1 MLVWKDHLIWAQERE
16 KQIGENQTKNKK
28 GIEAER
34 ERRMKDLE
42 GKQSTL

>member
-1 MLVWKDHLIWAQERE
+1 MVVWKDHMMLAQERE
-16 KQIGENQTKNKK
+16 KRREENQTKNQT

-34 ERRMKDLE
+34 GRRIKDLE